1 MIQRQGAVSIQML
14 ENVQQQTI
22 EPIIKETIAPD
33 TNIYGRL
40 EEWGYEHQVVCHSK
54 GE

>member
-33 TNIYGRL
+33 TLIYTDL
-40 EEWGYEHQVVCHSK
+40 EFNS
-54 GE
+54 

>member
-1 MIQRQGAVSIQML
+1 MIQRQGAVSIQLL

-33 TNIYGRL
+33 TLIYTD
-40 EEWGYEHQVVCHSK
+40 ESQYATKSVSVCD
-54 GE
+54 